1 VEKKMGVHVTKGDR
15 AAYVD
20 AFKRSGLTQSAFC
33 EQLKINSKTFSYWI
47 KIEQDKIDDALKNTS
62 IGALNVTAQ
71 PDFIPI
77 KVSDSA
83 DCFLSDDGAFSQASS
98 IPEAK
103 ASNVISLRIQGFCVD
118 IPMDFGSKTTMT
130 GVKSLIQILHHLP
143 SKQSL

>member
-1 VEKKMGVHVTKGDR
+1 MGVHVTKGDR

>member
-1 VEKKMGVHVTKGDR
+1 MGVHVTKGDR

-20 AFKRSGLTQSAFC
+20 AFRRSGLTQSAFC

-47 KIEQDKIDDALKNTS
+47 KIEQDKIDDAL
-62 IGALNVTAQ
+62 NVTAQ

-83 DCFLSDDGAFSQASS
+83 DCFLSDDGVFSQASS
-98 IPEAK
+98 IPEPK